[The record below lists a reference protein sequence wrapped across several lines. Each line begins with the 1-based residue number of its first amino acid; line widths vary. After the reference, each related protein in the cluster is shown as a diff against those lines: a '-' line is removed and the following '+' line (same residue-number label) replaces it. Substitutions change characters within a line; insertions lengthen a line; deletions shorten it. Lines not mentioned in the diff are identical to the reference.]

1 MSTNLYKEAIAEA
14 QQLKLLAEQNAKNK
28 IIEALTPRI
37 QAMVE
42 SQLLSEMDQDIQLVD
57 VEGPMMDVVPDE
69 LVDDESSET
78 ENTVQ
83 IDNAGGVVNLTVSE
97 TFQKNLGDI

>member
-42 SQLLSEMDQDIQLVD
+42 SQLLSEQEEIQLVD
-57 VEGPMMDVVPDE
+57 VESPVAELVSDE
-69 LVDDESSET
+69 LLDDEADEEASIR
-78 ENTVQ
+78 V
-83 IDNAGGVVNLTVSE
+83 NAQGDVNLG
-97 TFQKNLGDI
+97 KI

>member
-42 SQLLSEMDQDIQLVD
+42 SQLLSEQEEIQLVD
-57 VEGPMMDVVPDE
+57 VETR
-69 LVDDESSET
+69 L
-78 ENTVQ
+78 
-83 IDNAGGVVNLTVSE
+83 IVS
-97 TFQKNLGDI
+97 

>member
-42 SQLLSEMDQDIQLVD
+42 SQLLSEQEEIQLVD
-57 VEGPMMDVVPDE
+57 VEGPIADVVSDE
-69 LVDDESSET
+69 LIDDEEGEVESS
-78 ENTVQ
+78 
-83 IDNAGGVVNLTVSE
+83 IHL
-97 TFQKNLGDI
+97 F